1 MTFKTASHS
10 SEERRAH
17 MTSQQ
22 RWMLLAIVVFAGLI
36 VHFIGPVLAPFAISI
51 VLAYLGD
58 PLTDRLE
65 KLGLSRGLS
74 VTTVFMMV
82 FVIFVLMILV
92 VVPLLFQQIKAVIQL
107 LPLWEVWLRNNIW
120 PWVQHTFNIDP
131 RLFDF
136 SEIAKS
142 LASEWQ
148 QTSSTLAKL
157 GGSFTRSS
165 IALAEFIANL
175 FLIPV
180 VTFYLLRDWDTIVD
194 SLRTML
200 PRNIEPVVVTLS
212 RECDVV
218 LAAFLK
224 GQLMVMLALGIIYS
238 AGLSF
243 IGLKFAVLIGLL
255 AGLSSII
262 PYMGFIIGFSAALLV
277 ALFQFGI
284 GWTMGL
290 VALVF
295 VIGQVLEGW
304 VLTPY
309 LVGDRI
315 GLHPV
320 AVIFALMAGGQLFGF
335 VGMLIALPLA
345 AIIMVLLRHLH
356 RNYREST
363 LYRAD

>member
-1 MTFKTASHS
+1 MTN
-10 SEERRAH
+10 
-17 MTSQQ
+17 QQ
-22 RWMLLAIVVFAGLI
+22 RWMLLAVVVSAGLV
-36 VHFIGPVLAPFAISI
+36 VHFLGPVLAPFIISM

-58 PLTDRLE
+58 PLADRLE
-65 KLGLSRGLS
+65 ELGLSRTLS
-74 VTTVFMMV
+74 VTTVFMVVLVV
-82 FVIFVLMILV
+82 FVLVILV

-107 LPLWEVWLRNNIW
+107 LPVWEIWLRTHIW
-120 PWVQHTFNIDP
+120 PWAQQAFNIDP
-131 RLFDF
+131 NLFNF
-136 SEIAKS
+136 SEIAKN

-148 QTSSTLAKL
+148 QASITLAKL

-165 IALAEFIANL
+165 IALAGFMVNL
-175 FLIPV
+175 FLVPV
-180 VTFYLLRDWDTIVD
+180 VTFYLLRDWDTMVY
-194 SLRTML
+194 SLRTVL

-212 RECDVV
+212 RECDDV

-224 GQLMVMLALGIIYS
+224 GQLMVMLALSIIYS
-238 AGLSF
+238 AGLSL

-255 AGLSSII
+255 AGLFSII
-262 PYMGFIIGFSAALLV
+262 PYMGFIVGFIAALLV

-284 GWTMGL
+284 GWTIGS

-295 VIGQVLEGW
+295 AVGQALEGW
-304 VLTPY
+304 ILTPY

-363 LYRAD
+363 LYHAD

>member
-1 MTFKTASHS
+1 MTN
-10 SEERRAH
+10 
-17 MTSQQ
+17 QQ
-22 RWMLLAIVVFAGLI
+22 RWMLLAIVVSAGLM
-36 VHFIGPVLAPFAISI
+36 VHFLGSVLAPFATSM

-58 PLTDRLE
+58 PLADRLE
-65 KLGLSRGLS
+65 KLGLSRTLS
-74 VTTVFMMV
+74 VTTVFMLV
-82 FVIFVLMILV
+82 FVVIILVILV
-92 VVPLLFQQIKAVIQL
+92 VVPLLFQQIKAAIEL
-107 LPLWEVWLRNNIW
+107 LPVWEAWLRTNVW
-120 PWVQHTFNIDP
+120 PWAQHYFDIDP
-131 RLFDF
+131 KVFDF

-148 QTSSTLAKL
+148 KASGALARL

-165 IALAEFIANL
+165 IALAGFMVNL
-175 FLIPV
+175 FLVPV
-180 VTFYLLRDWDTIVD
+180 VTFYLLRDWD
-194 SLRTML
+194 SMLANLRKIL
-200 PRNIEPVVVTLS
+200 PRNIEPVTVTLA
-212 RECDVV
+212 RECDDV

-224 GQLMVMLALGIIYS
+224 GQLMVMLALGIIYGV
-238 AGLSF
+238 GLSLV
-243 IGLKFAVLIGLL
+243 GLKFAILIGFL
-255 AGLSSII
+255 AGLVSII
-262 PYMGFIIGFSAALLV
+262 PYMGFIVGFAAALLV
-277 ALFQFGI
+277 ALFQFGLSWTI
-284 GWTMGL
+284 GS

-295 VIGQVLEGW
+295 AIGQALEGW

-363 LYRAD
+363 LYHAD